1 MANYFK
7 VPRLFRGHIRR
18 KHKNETRRPSDD
30 IHQNRVER
38 RQLVTG
44 RMYSNDP
51 TVPRKI
57 PKTKDKYINKDARIT
72 SDSMT
77 DYIAVNG
84 KKYFYNS
91 CLCGVNVSDT
101 KYFPPIPKKKDKSYV
116 KE

>member
-1 MANYFK
+1 MANYFE
-7 VPRLFRGHIRR
+7 VPRLFGGHIRR
-18 KHKNETRRPSDD
+18 KHKDETRKPSND
-30 IHQNRVER
+30 IHQNRVEK

-51 TVPRKI
+51 TVPRKN
-57 PKTKDKYINKDARIT
+57 PTTKDHYIHKDARIT
-72 SDSMT
+72 GDPMT
-77 DYIAVNG
+77 DYIAING

-101 KYFPPIPKKKDKSYV
+101 KYFPPIPKKKEKSYV

>member
-1 MANYFK
+1 MANYFE
-7 VPRLFRGHIRR
+7 VPRLFRGPIRR
-18 KHKNETRRPSDD
+18 KQKNKTRKPSDD
-30 IHQNRVER
+30 FHQNRVER

-51 TVPRKI
+51 TLPRKN
-57 PKTKDKYINKDARIT
+57 PTTKDKYINKDARIT
-72 SDSMT
+72 SDPMT

-101 KYFPPIPKKKDKSYV
+101 KYFPPIPKNKDKSYV